1 MVISIKPKNGDFI
14 SDFDKEQIAIK
25 LKNYA
30 ISGVNQQIVDLKV
43 LFVEIDSA
51 VYYNS
56 SQVVDVS
63 GLQTKVSN
71 TLNTFA
77 TANVSKFGGRFKYS
91 KLVQVIDNTDN
102 SITSNITRVRIR
114 RNFEGVGQPVSTV

>member
-30 ISGVNQQIVDLKV
+30 TISGVNQQIVDLKV

-77 TANVSKFGGRFKYS
+77 EQTSVS
-91 KLVQVIDNTDN
+91 LVVA
-102 SITSNITRVRIR
+102 SNIV
-114 RNFEGVGQPVSTV
+114 N

>member
-1 MVISIKPKNGDFI
+1 MLISIKPKNGDFI

-43 LFVEIDSA
+43 LFVEVDTA

-56 SQVVDVS
+56 SQVVDVT

-77 TANVSKFGGRFKYS
+77 EQTSVS
-91 KLVQVIDNTDN
+91 LVVA
-102 SITSNITRVRIR
+102 SNIV
-114 RNFEGVGQPVSTV
+114 N